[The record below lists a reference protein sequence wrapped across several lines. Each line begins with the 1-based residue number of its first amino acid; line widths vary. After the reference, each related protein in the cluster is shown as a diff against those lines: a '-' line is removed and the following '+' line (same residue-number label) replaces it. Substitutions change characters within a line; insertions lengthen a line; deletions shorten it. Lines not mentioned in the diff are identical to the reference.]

1 LSYGF
6 TLADVTFLTSAA
18 GVSALAEINQL
29 PLTRD
34 TYLADVATA
43 RRLAGSQAS
52 ALLETVLLRRK
63 AVSKMD
69 DPADWLFTDDA
80 LQQATPQAVARHRAE
95 RLTGRDV
102 HDVTCSIGVD
112 LVATAQ
118 AARTAVGSDLDPVR
132 LAMAR
137 HNTGLPV
144 VRADALRPVTRD
156 TVILA
161 DPGRRDATGR
171 RRWRPADFAPPL
183 DALADVYAGRDM
195 AVKCAPGID
204 AADVP
209 WAREIEV
216 VSLAGQ
222 VREACLWTGALA
234 TPGVTRRASVLWR
247 VSGSPAAT
255 IGPDA
260 GRSDPT
266 ASPTAGHGADHAAG
280 FTITDADPDDCPVT
294 APAGWIVDPDG
305 AVVRAGL
312 VRHYAARHGLAQIDP
327 RIAYLTGDSPPPGI
341 RAFRVVD
348 HGRYSEKTLRQ
359 ELARRGVG
367 KLEILVRGLDVDPNT
382 LRPRL
387 RLRGPE
393 EATVVL
399 TRIGHTPTALLCN
412 AVRTN

>member
-1 LSYGF
+1 MSYGF
-6 TLADVTFLTSAA
+6 TLADVTFLTSAE
-18 GVSALAEINQL
+18 GVAALAEINKL
-29 PLTRD
+29 PLTSAS
-34 TYLADVATA
+34 YLADVATA
-43 RRLAGSQAS
+43 RRLTGGQAP

-112 LVATAQ
+112 LAATAQ
-118 AARTAVGSDLDPVR
+118 AARTVVGSDLDPVR

-247 VSGSPAAT
+247 VPGSPPAT

-260 GRSDPT
+260 GR
-266 ASPTAGHGADHAAG
+266 GADYPAG

-399 TRIGHTPTALLCN
+399 TRIGDTPTALLCN